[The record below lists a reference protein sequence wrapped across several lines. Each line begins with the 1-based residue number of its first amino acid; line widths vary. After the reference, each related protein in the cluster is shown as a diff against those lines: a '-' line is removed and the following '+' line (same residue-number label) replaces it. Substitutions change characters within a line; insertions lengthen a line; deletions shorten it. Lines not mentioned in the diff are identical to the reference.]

1 MPPQKVQK
9 NQLKSAK
16 LGTALMETTEQNIF
30 DKLVDKL
37 RSKPHICPKVLELVD
52 NGTLEHTKEVKRD
65 DCFPTFGPQRSL
77 FFIFLQKHS

>member
-1 MPPQKVQK
+1 MPSQEVQK

-16 LGTALMETTEQNIF
+16 LGSALMETTEQNIF

-52 NGTLEHTKEVKRD
+52 SGNLEHTKEVKRD
-65 DCFPTFGPQRSL
+65 DRFPAFGPQLS
-77 FFIFLQKHS
+77 FLQKHS